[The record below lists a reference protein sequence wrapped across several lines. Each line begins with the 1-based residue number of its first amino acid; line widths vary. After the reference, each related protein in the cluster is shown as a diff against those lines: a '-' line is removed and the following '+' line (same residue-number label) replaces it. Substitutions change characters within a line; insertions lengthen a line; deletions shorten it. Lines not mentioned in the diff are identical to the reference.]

1 MFIHSLCSISS
12 LPIIRK
18 DTHLDSLEPQDKL
31 ELLEPRYADYI
42 PPMQLRRMSRSLKM
56 GLVAALDC
64 LQQTNIA
71 AEEVD
76 AIEVGTAYGLHVD
89 SAIFLTNMIARNET
103 ALNPTPFIQST
114 HNTISGAIAL
124 SLQCTGH
131 NMTFVHKGLS
141 FEHALLDAELLLNSS
156 IKDSFLLVGG
166 VDERI
171 EVLNRFFKGKVREL
185 SFGDASSFFLL
196 SNTEKDA
203 LCKISETYQFQT
215 KNSDVSAEKLEAI
228 FAKHCTSTN
237 EVPIIIWNSLSAHC
251 FVADPNI
258 VDVSKTIGY
267 NPTGSALA
275 LAIGVKY
282 VQQNQKS
289 VLVVNQFD
297 KYWSV
302 FALDLVNTN

>member
-1 MFIHSLCSISS
+1 
-12 LPIIRK
+12 
-18 DTHLDSLEPQDKL
+18 
-31 ELLEPRYADYI
+31 
-42 PPMQLRRMSRSLKM
+42 M

-71 AEEVD
+71 PEKVD

-89 SAIFLTNMIARNET
+89 SAIFLTNMIERNET

-131 NMTFVHKGLS
+131 NMTFVHKGFS
-141 FEHALLDAELLLNSS
+141 FEHALLDAELLLNSA
-156 IKDSFLLVGG
+156 KEDSFLLVGG

-185 SFGDASSFFLL
+185 SFGDASSFFLV
-196 SNTEKDA
+196 SNSEKDA
-203 LCKISETYQFQT
+203 LCKISASYQFQT
-215 KNSDVSAEKLEAI
+215 KNTDVSAEKLEVI
-228 FAKHCTSTN
+228 FAKHCTEAN
-237 EVPIIIWNSLSAHC
+237 EVPIIIWNSLSAYC

-258 VDVSKTIGY
+258 VDVSKTVGY

-275 LAIGVKY
+275 LAIGVKH
-282 VQQNQKS
+282 VQQQKKS
-289 VLVVNQFD
+289 VLVINQFD

-302 FALDLVNTN
+302 FALDLV